1 MIEPQDESNTK
12 QRDSSISELGE
23 IIKKYPAFLNL
34 EGRNVLLIG
43 GGNVAME
50 KLPNLVLA
58 HAKVTVISV
67 HFNEECQ
74 AFLLN
79 HPQIHKEQREIRL
92 NDLDERDLIFS
103 ATNNKALNAAMVEYA
118 RDKRIWINSCDDPNN
133 CDFYSASVF
142 DRGPIRIAVSTDGR
156 FAGLGSLVKK
166 ILNDLLPEDHN
177 AEWEDILQFRNKLKT
192 QEADPAKRK
201 KILQDL
207 LKDLE
212 TKYFNNS
219 I

>member
-1 MIEPQDESNTK
+1 M
-12 QRDSSISELGE
+12 
-23 IIKKYPAFLNL
+23 IKKYPAFLNL

-58 HAKVTVISV
+58 HAKVTVISL

-74 AFLLN
+74 SFLLN